1 MSINIRAIEDRIIGE
16 TCELRPDGRTTL
28 CELTL
33 DNDWNVRGESTCIT
47 PAEFTIEKGQHFA
60 RGEAMDKLVTSF
72 AFMAREDAHRAARA
86 EAESKPAALRDWLR
100 ERGAALDVLV
110 KMIDFGPLL
119 PDHIPSKAGR
129 NELLAKGLAA
139 QVVDTG
145 GEYRYGATGKG
156 VKAFCAIYGV
166 STLREA
172 QEARQARRMQ
182 RERERGVINEVA
194 ARSAEVEAEPAPDF
208 KLLVNRFLAWP
219 LPKTVVADGC
229 ATDSSYPHPRS
240 GTNLLNADEA
250 EAMLRYV
257 LGVPSSSGIEET
269 ARAINRSSPV
279 FRSCS
284 CGEPM
289 CVHY

>member
-16 TCELRPDGRTTL
+16 TYELRPDGRTTL

-33 DNDWNVRGESTCIT
+33 DNDWNVRGESTCAHHADFT
-47 PAEFTIEKGQHFA
+47 AEEG
-60 RGEAMDKLVTSF
+60 RRL
-72 AFMAREDAHRAARA
+72 ARA
-86 EAESKPAALRDWLR
+86 EALDQLVREFAFLARENVYRAAREEAASKPAALRDWLR

-139 QVVDTG
+139 QVVDIG

-156 VKAFCAIYGV
+156 VKALCAIYGV
-166 STLREA
+166 ETLREA
-172 QEARQARRMQ
+172 QQARQARVMQ
-182 RERERGVINEVA
+182 AERA
-194 ARSAEVEAEPAPDF
+194 
-208 KLLVNRFLAWP
+208 
-219 LPKTVVADGC
+219 
-229 ATDSSYPHPRS
+229 
-240 GTNLLNADEA
+240 
-250 EAMLRYV
+250 
-257 LGVPSSSGIEET
+257 GIEAT
-269 ARAINRSSPV
+269 TRAINQSSPA